1 MGYLHVEVKSYQASK
16 RKNLVCGDY
25 FVEDRDEHST
35 TIILCDGLGSG
46 IKANL
51 AATMCA
57 TRLRE
62 LLKNDFS
69 LRNAFA
75 SLVKTMEEARLH
87 DMPYSVFSVVKILND
102 GVTSI
107 LSYEMP
113 PPILITGRF
122 ATVLPQRVYTIDNS
136 IIGESNC
143 FIKAKEA
150 IMIVTDGLTQA
161 GTGKGLP
168 KGWGIEN
175 LNKYVNSLLTLG
187 YDYNDLPEKVEQKA
201 EEFWQYRLEDDC
213 TVLLAKGRKGKVIN
227 LFTGP
232 PKDKEKDKDWVEKF
246 LRMDGLKI
254 VCGATT
260 GKIVARVTGKQF
272 KMEENFT
279 SNLAPLSYAIDGI
292 DLVTEGA
299 VTLNQVYNIWDA
311 DPQTMEKDSPV
322 TDLFSLLSVADKVN
336 LFLGLTENPANDDI
350 SFTQNGILKRN
361 KIIPLLIDKL
371 KEDGKLVT
379 TEYF

>member
-1 MGYLHVEVKSYQASK
+1 MGYLHVEVKAYQASK
-16 RKNLVCGDY
+16 RKNLVCGDVY
-25 FVEDRDEHST
+25 VEDRNEHST

-57 TRLRE
+57 TRLLE
-62 LLKNDFS
+62 LIRSDFS
-69 LRNAFA
+69 IRNAFA
-75 SLVKTMEEARLH
+75 SLVKTMEEARLK
-87 DMPYSVFSVVKILND
+87 DFPYSVFSVVRILND

-113 PPILITGRF
+113 PPIFISGRF
-122 ATVLPQRVYTIDNS
+122 ATVLPQRIFTVDNS

-143 FIKAKEA
+143 FLKAKES
-150 IMIVTDGLTQA
+150 ILLVTDGITQA
-161 GTGKGLP
+161 GLGKGMH
-168 KGWGIEN
+168 KGWGSDN

-187 YDYNDLPEKVEQKA
+187 YNYDELPEKIEQKA
-201 EEFWQYRLEDDC
+201 EEIWKFRLEDDC
-213 TVLLAKGRKGKVIN
+213 TAIIAKGRKGKIIN

-232 PKDKEKDKDWVEKF
+232 PKDKALDKDLVEKF
-246 LRMDGLKI
+246 LNLDGLKI

-260 GKIVARVTGKQF
+260 GKIVSRITGKPF

-279 SNLAPLSYAIDGI
+279 SNLAPLSYSIEGI

-311 DPQTMEKDSPV
+311 DPATMEKDSPV
-322 TDLFSLLSVADKVN
+322 TDLFSLLSVADKVHMM
-336 LFLGLTENPANDDI
+336 LGQTENPANDDI
-350 SFTQNGILKRN
+350 SFMQHGILKRN
-361 KIIPLLIDKL
+361 KIIPLLINKL